1 MKLISSL
8 LTPELVTLR
17 TRVENI
23 RMKFM
28 FTGRIKVFTEIQV
41 KKIKIPNG
49 VCRLGVAPTLCWH
62 WCGVRPVSM
71 KFYGKFHG
79 LNIINFADMLRR
91 EKKRVS

>member
-41 KKIKIPNG
+41 KKNKNP
-49 VCRLGVAPTLCWH
+49 
-62 WCGVRPVSM
+62 
-71 KFYGKFHG
+71 
-79 LNIINFADMLRR
+79 
-91 EKKRVS
+91 